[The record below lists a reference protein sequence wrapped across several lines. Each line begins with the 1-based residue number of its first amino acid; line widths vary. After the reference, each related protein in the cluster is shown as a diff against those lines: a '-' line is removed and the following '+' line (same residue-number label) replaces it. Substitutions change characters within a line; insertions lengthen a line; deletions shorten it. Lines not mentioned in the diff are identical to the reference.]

1 MSIEG
6 LTMYATLHRGPKS
19 GSPPKTLSGAL
30 KLIVTAAISTAIVL
44 LVVGWTVPTVWA
56 NASHAG
62 WPHID
67 GKLVINR
74 FDHDETIR
82 GLPNLH
88 NELLGGDGDDTIY
101 GGEAGDVIW
110 GDYKPS
116 GQPTSQIDHI
126 FAGNGPNFIYTS
138 HGTNYVNTGTGRTV
152 VHAHFGQ
159 GVVHCQSRLVVVY
172 TTHHSGYKLIGCAHV
187 IR

>member
-1 MSIEG
+1 MSIQA
-6 LTMYATLHRGPKS
+6 LTPQAALHRRSKPRPS
-19 GSPPKTLSGAL
+19 SRLSSRSR
-30 KLIVTAAISTAIVL
+30 KLIATITTAAGIACAAGLWAGTGA
-44 LVVGWTVPTVWA
+44 WA
-56 NASHAG
+56 NTSHAG

-74 FDHDETIR
+74 FDRDETIR

-88 NELLGGDGDDTIY
+88 NELLGGHGDDTIY

-116 GQPTSQIDHI
+116 GQPTTQVDHI
-126 FAGNGPNFIYTS
+126 FAGDGPNFIYTS
-138 HGTNYVNTGTGRTV
+138 HGTNYVSTGTGRTV

-159 GVVHCQSRLVVVY
+159 GVVRCQSRLTLVY
-172 TTHHSGYKLIGCAHV
+172 TTHHSGYRLIGCAHV
-187 IR
+187 VR